1 MYQNKSAEANK
12 RLKKEG
18 DDEKMME
25 IEQVFLDDEFY
36 TIRLKEFS
44 KRFFFNIE
52 NYSDW
57 TKAKSTSHDDG
68 NRSYQTGNCRC
79 LKFTLSFTHDDKII
93 RTFSITF
100 HRQQNHQ
107 GDNQGNNLAVINL
120 TFSTENKPCWLKFK
134 VLAVDEHQNL
144 VCLNEYKEQEFNYQ
158 RSNTIRCPIIDKQHK
173 YSSISRLS
181 KFVVNNSITLVLDMV
196 LKQSVTEI
204 NEELVYDCLSLKYLS
219 ERTLQNVLNEE
230 NALQMYMRM
239 KSSNL
244 GRMEHLLNDAKE
256 LIKANWKSILVS
268 SAYLKATKENPTE
281 IMQLINDIFESK
293 PQ

>member
-1 MYQNKSAEANK
+1 MYQNNSTETNK

-25 IEQVFLDDEFY
+25 IEQIFLDDEFY

-57 TKAKSTSHDDG
+57 TKAQSTSHNDG
-68 NRSYQTGNCRC
+68 DRVYQTINSRG
-79 LKFTLSFTHDDKII
+79 LKFPLTFTYGDKII

-107 GDNQGNNLAVINL
+107 GDNNLAVINL

-158 RSNTIRCPIIDKQHK
+158 RSNTIRCPIIDEQHK
-173 YSSISRLS
+173 YSSISCLS
-181 KFVVNNSITLVLDMV
+181 KFVVNRL
-196 LKQSVTEI
+196 
-204 NEELVYDCLSLKYLS
+204 
-219 ERTLQNVLNEE
+219 
-230 NALQMYMRM
+230 
-239 KSSNL
+239 
-244 GRMEHLLNDAKE
+244 
-256 LIKANWKSILVS
+256 
-268 SAYLKATKENPTE
+268 
-281 IMQLINDIFESK
+281 
-293 PQ
+293 